1 MRIIKMKITRTA
13 ELFYSSTN
21 KEIWLIKK
29 IKIKSLV
36 SASKI
41 RDKKFVNNHKLKVLR
56 GKQ

>member
-1 MRIIKMKITRTA
+1 MKITWTA

-29 IKIKSLV
+29 IKIKILD